1 MSLTAAVLQA
11 KRDIHEYFRNPGE
24 VNTREV
30 VVEDAYLERDPVVI
44 EDEPDVRV
52 EVTPAPA
59 ETVLPVAP
67 AALDT
72 SEPALDAVPDAPR
85 TWFGRIGRRVAGWF
99 S

>member
-44 EDEPDVRV
+44 EEPSVHVD
-52 EVTPAPA
+52 VTPAPA
-59 ETVLPVAP
+59 ETVVPVPP

-72 SEPALDAVPDAPR
+72 SEPVIVDEKRSWL
-85 TWFGRIGRRVAGWF
+85 GRVGRRLTSWF